1 MAYEPIIPRA
11 RLGFIIPSSN
21 RNSEPDIQHF
31 APDGVVPH
39 FMRLRMSGPH
49 SVALDDLMPR
59 IADAATIL
67 ADTKCDVITLH
78 CTGTSMSGGF
88 GAERTVM
95 KTITDATGRPGLAT
109 ATCLMAA
116 LTALNARKLVFISES
131 PEAGHG
137 KKRRFLQDAGYDI
150 VGDRP
155 AGLAGSDEACITP
168 PAFWANLARETVVP
182 GADAI
187 FISCANILATHVIE
201 ELESEL
207 GVPVVTSNQVVLWH
221 ALRTAGYADP
231 LLGLGRLGGLA
242 EAPAQ
247 AAQ

>member
-1 MAYEPIIPRA
+1 MAYDPIIPRA

-49 SVALDDLMPR
+49 SVPLDELMPR
-59 IADAATIL
+59 IGEAASIL

-88 GAERTVM
+88 GAEREVM
-95 KTITDATGRPGLAT
+95 KTITEATGRPGLAT

-131 PEAGHG
+131 PEKGHA
-137 KKRRFLQDAGYDI
+137 KKRTFLQDAGYEI

-155 AGLAGSDEACITP
+155 AGLSGSDEACITP
-168 PAFWANLARETVVP
+168 PAFWADLARETMTP
-182 GADAI
+182 GAEAV
-187 FISCANILATHVIE
+187 FISCANILATHVIR
-201 ELESEL
+201 ELEAEL
-207 GVPVVTSNQVVLWH
+207 GIPVVTSNQVVLWH
-221 ALRTAGYADP
+221 ALRTAGFNDP
-231 LLGLGRLGGLA
+231 VPALGCLGALL

>member
-1 MAYEPIIPRA
+1 MAHEPIIPRA

-39 FMRLRMSGPH
+39 FMRLRMTGPH

-59 IADAATIL
+59 IADAASIL

-88 GAERTVM
+88 GAERKVM

-116 LTALNARKLVFISES
+116 LATLNARKLVFISES
-131 PEAGHG
+131 PEEGHG

-155 AGLAGSDEACITP
+155 ASLAGSDEACITP
-168 PAFWANLARETVVP
+168 PAFWADMARETMVP
-182 GADAI
+182 EADAI

-201 ELESEL
+201 ELEAEL

-231 LLGLGRLGGLA
+231 VPGLGRLGTLA

>member
-1 MAYEPIIPRA
+1 MAHEPIIPRA

-31 APDGVVPH
+31 APAGVVPH

-49 SVALDDLMPR
+49 RVALDDLMPR
-59 IADAATIL
+59 IAEAASIL

-88 GAERTVM
+88 GAEREVM
-95 KTITDATGRPGLAT
+95 RTITEATGRPGLAT
-109 ATCLMAA
+109 ATCLMTA
-116 LTALNARKLVFISES
+116 LKALNARKLVFISES
-131 PEAGHG
+131 PEEGHG
-137 KKRRFLQDAGYDI
+137 EKRSFLQEAGYEI

-155 AGLAGSDEACITP
+155 ASLAGSDEACITP
-168 PAFWANLARETVVP
+168 PAFWADLARETMVP

-201 ELESEL
+201 ELEAEL
-207 GVPVVTSNQVVLWH
+207 NVPVVTSNQVVLWH

-231 LLGLGRLGGLA
+231 IPGLGRLGAMA
-242 EAPAQ
+242 EAPAL
-247 AAQ
+247 AAE

>member
-1 MAYEPIIPRA
+1 MAHEPIIPRA

-31 APDGVVPH
+31 APDRVVPH

-49 SVALDDLMPR
+49 RVPLDELMPR
-59 IADAATIL
+59 IAEAASIL

-88 GAERTVM
+88 GAEREVM
-95 KTITDATGRPGLAT
+95 KTITEATGRPGLAT
-109 ATCLMAA
+109 ATCLMTA
-116 LTALNARKLVFISES
+116 LKALNARKLVFISES
-131 PEAGHG
+131 PEEGHG
-137 KKRRFLQDAGYDI
+137 EKRSFLQEAGYEI
-150 VGDRP
+150 VGDKP
-155 AGLAGSDEACITP
+155 ASLAGSDEACITP
-168 PAFWANLARETVVP
+168 PAFWADMARDTMVP

-201 ELESEL
+201 ELEAEL
-207 GVPVVTSNQVVLWH
+207 NVPVVTSNQVVLWH

-231 LLGLGRLGGLA
+231 IPGLGRLGTMA
-242 EAPAQ
+242 EAPAL
-247 AAQ
+247 AAE

>member
-21 RNSEPDIQHF
+21 RSSEPDIQHF

-242 EAPAQ
+242 EASAQ

>member
-1 MAYEPIIPRA
+1 MAHEPIIPRA

-49 SVALDDLMPR
+49 RVALDDLMPR
-59 IADAATIL
+59 IAEAASIL

-88 GAERTVM
+88 GAEREVM
-95 KTITDATGRPGLAT
+95 KTITEATGRPGLAT
-109 ATCLMAA
+109 ATCLMTA
-116 LTALNARKLVFISES
+116 LKALNARKLVFISES
-131 PEAGHG
+131 PEEGHG
-137 KKRRFLQDAGYDI
+137 EKRSFLQEAGYEI
-150 VGDRP
+150 VGDKP
-155 AGLAGSDEACITP
+155 ASLAGSDEACITP
-168 PAFWANLARETVVP
+168 PAFWADMARDTMVP

-201 ELESEL
+201 ELEAEL
-207 GVPVVTSNQVVLWH
+207 NVPVVTSNQVVLWH

-231 LLGLGRLGGLA
+231 IPGLGRLGTMA
-242 EAPAQ
+242 EAPAL
-247 AAQ
+247 AAE